1 MWTISPHTVSVV
13 APLRGGCA
21 VFRSFGPVSPMLA
34 ALLLL
39 LVSVRR
45 GFTLRIRFV
54 EVNPGKGWIF
64 ISASSWFIVCVN
76 ALVRVDGVALIPGV
90 GGPQGF
96 VSHARVCQIHGIAMA
111 VPTAAVSPAHVPAI
125 SNAFWLRV
133 PFSTISFGSPPI
145 QALAASGLV
154 WPRGRFAVGRGPGP
168 GPRPPHQ
175 QHSSGAGATPAT
187 SSRIGAGPDGLT
199 GR

>member
-34 ALLLL
+34 APLLL

-54 EVNPGKGWIF
+54 EVNSRKGWVF

-154 WPRGRFAVGRGPGP
+154 WPRGRFPVGRGAWPR
-168 GPRPPHQ
+168 PRPPLPT
-175 QHSSGAGATPAT
+175 ALLRRRATPAT
-187 SSRIGAGPDGLT
+187 FSRIGAGPDGLT

>member
-1 MWTISPHTVSVV
+1 M
-13 APLRGGCA
+13 
-21 VFRSFGPVSPMLA
+21 
-34 ALLLL
+34 
-39 LVSVRR
+39 
-45 GFTLRIRFV
+45 RIRFV
-54 EVNPGKGWIF
+54 EVNSRKGWVF

-111 VPTAAVSPAHVPAI
+111 VPTAAVSRGKPGRHVPAI

-154 WPRGRFAVGRGPGP
+154 WPRGRFAVGRGAWPR
-168 GPRPPHQ
+168 PRPPPPTALLRRRGHPSHVLQ
-175 QHSSGAGATPAT
+175 DRGRPGGSN
-187 SSRIGAGPDGLT
+187 GPLT
-199 GR
+199 GPERQKDRQIPNNAV